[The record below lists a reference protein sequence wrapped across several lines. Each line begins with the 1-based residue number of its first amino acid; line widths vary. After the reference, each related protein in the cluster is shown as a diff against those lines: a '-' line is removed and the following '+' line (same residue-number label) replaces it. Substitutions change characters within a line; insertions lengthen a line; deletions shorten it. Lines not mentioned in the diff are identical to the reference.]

1 MRGTQLRLWLALSSL
16 IAGLAAPR
24 PALAEGTSLS
34 APLANN
40 YAEMETA
47 RSAAMGGA
55 LRAFANSTGA
65 VFQNPAAMVSTRVY
79 HLEGV
84 VQLTPEAERQVY
96 GGAIVDS
103 VTGRLAGGLA
113 VSGGAL
119 DPNGVDR
126 SLLDARLALAYPL
139 GNNLALGATARYAKM
154 TQDGLGPLGE
164 SKVSGGLM
172 DPEGGRFP
180 FVDGFSFD
188 AGMLVRLG
196 DALRLGVSG
205 QNLSYP
211 GHALLPT
218 TLGGG
223 LGYGSA
229 DLSVEVDALAD
240 FNTYDHTTG
249 RFMVG
254 AEYLLGDHVPVR
266 AGYRYDEGGAL
277 HAVSAGLGY
286 IGTEFGIE
294 GALRRT
300 LGEEA
305 ATTLVFQLG
314 YFLESTGLTR
324 TPEGFD

>member
-16 IAGLAAPR
+16 VAAI
-24 PALAEGTSLS
+24 S
-34 APLANN
+34 APISAFADETALSSPLAYN
-40 YAEMETA
+40 YGEQETA

-55 LRAFANSTGA
+55 LRAFGNSTAA
-65 VFQNPAAMVSTRVY
+65 VYLNPAGMVSTRVY

-84 VQLTPEAERQVY
+84 AQLTPEAARQVY

-113 VSGGAL
+113 ISGGAI
-119 DPNGVDR
+119 DPNGLDR
-126 SLLDARLALAYPL
+126 SLLDARMALAYPL
-139 GNNLALGATARYAKM
+139 GNSLALGAGARYLKV

-164 SKVSGGLM
+164 SKVSGGLQ

-180 FVDGFSFD
+180 FVDTFSFD
-188 AGMLVRLG
+188 AGLLVRLG
-196 DALRLGVSG
+196 DALRLGASG

-223 LGYGSA
+223 LGYGGS

-240 FNTYDHTTG
+240 FNSYDETTA
-249 RFMVG
+249 RFMIG
-254 AEYLLGDHVPVR
+254 GEYLLGDHIPLR
-266 AGYRYDEGGAL
+266 AGYRYDAGGSL
-277 HAVSAGLGY
+277 HALSAGLGY

-294 GALRRT
+294 GGVRRT
-300 LGEEA
+300 FGED
-305 ATTLVFQLG
+305 ATTTIVLQLG
-314 YFLESTGLTR
+314 YFLESSGLTR

>member
-1 MRGTQLRLWLALSSL
+1 MRGTRLQLWLALSSL
-16 IAGLAAPR
+16 IAPISASTEAFADET
-24 PALAEGTSLS
+24 ALSS
-34 APLANN
+34 PLAYN
-40 YAEMETA
+40 YGEQETA

-55 LRAFANSTGA
+55 LRAFGNSTAA
-65 VFQNPAAMVSTRVY
+65 VYQNPAGMVSTRVY

-84 VQLTPEAERQVY
+84 AQLTPEAERQVY

-113 VSGGAL
+113 ISGGAI
-119 DPNGVDR
+119 DPNGLDR
-126 SLLDARLALAYPL
+126 SLLDARMSLAYPL
-139 GNNLALGATARYAKM
+139 GNSVALGAGARYAKI

-164 SKVSGGLM
+164 SKASGGLV

-180 FVDGFSFD
+180 FVDNFSFD
-188 AGMLVRLG
+188 AGLLVRLG
-196 DALRLGVSG
+196 DALRLGASG

-223 LGYGSA
+223 LGYGTQ
-229 DLSVEVDALAD
+229 DLSLEVDVLAD
-240 FNTYDHTTG
+240 FNSYDDTSA

-254 AEYLLGDHVPVR
+254 GEYLLGDHVPLR
-266 AGYRYDEGGAL
+266 AGYRYDAGGAI
-277 HAVSAGLGY
+277 HALSAGLGY

-294 GALRRT
+294 GAMRRT
-300 LGEEA
+300 LGDEA
-305 ATTLVFQLG
+305 STTVVLQLG
-314 YFLESTGLTR
+314 YFLESSGLTR